1 MARGSIAPD
10 WSVAQADLPTRRDQ
24 RCLSTEWVVDPDSW
38 RTPDDPTNPFLPVA
52 AEPGPVSD
60 DDVHVALVTPWQRR
74 GGVATYSERYA
85 CALEDN
91 GARVTSIP
99 IGATTS
105 ANPLAYVKLL
115 DRVPEDADV
124 IHVQFE
130 AGLFGRLGVSGTGA
144 PAFFLALDRQ
154 AVPAVVTLHEVHAAH
169 PHQHTV
175 ADRVL
180 RGRDTVLERLSL
192 WAADATVV
200 HTKAAAD
207 VLHDRHGDHDAVHRM
222 LHPAEADADP
232 VPANEAKRDLDL
244 EVPVALTFGFV
255 EEKKRCRALAERL
268 GVADRVRFLGYVEDR
283 DVPTIFSA
291 ADVVVL
297 PYERV
302 TQSGVVNEAL
312 AYERPVVA
320 SALPAFEEL
329 EAEFDCLLTYEHR
342 DGLQDRLQRALRDK
356 ETRTR
361 LTAQAREYVDAVSW
375 DRFAERSLVIYASL
389 VD

>member
-1 MARGSIAPD
+1 M
-10 WSVAQADLPTRRDQ
+10 
-24 RCLSTEWVVDPDSW
+24 
-38 RTPDDPTNPFLPVA
+38 
-52 AEPGPVSD
+52 SD

-85 CALEDN
+85 RALEDN
-91 GARVTSIP
+91 GVRVTPIP

-144 PAFFLALDRQ
+144 PTFFLALNRQ

-169 PHQHTV
+169 LHQHTV
-175 ADRVL
+175 ADWVL

-207 VLHDRHGDHDAVHRM
+207 VLCDRHGDRDTIHRM

-232 VPANEAKRDLDL
+232 VPAHEAKRDLDL
-244 EVPVALTFGFV
+244 EGLVALTFGFV
-255 EEKKRCRALAERL
+255 EEKKRYQDVIRALPELPDLTYVIAGGHRPGEGEAVEASCRALAERL

-283 DVPTIFSA
+283 DVPTVFSA

-302 TQSGVVNEAL
+302 TQSGVINEAL

-329 EAEFDCLLTYEHR
+329 ETEFDCLLTYEGR
-342 DGLQDRLQRALRDK
+342 DDLRDRLEWTLRD
-356 ETRTR
+356 EAARAR
-361 LTAQAREYVDAVSW
+361 LAARAQEYVDAVSW
-375 DRFAERSLVIYASL
+375 DRFADRSLAIYTSL

>member
-1 MARGSIAPD
+1 
-10 WSVAQADLPTRRDQ
+10 
-24 RCLSTEWVVDPDSW
+24 LS
-38 RTPDDPTNPFLPVA
+38 VA
-52 AEPGPVSD
+52 AEPEPVD
-60 DDVHVALVTPWQRR
+60 DDIHVALVTPWQRR

-85 CALEDN
+85 RALEDN
-91 GARVTSIP
+91 GARVTPIP
-99 IGATTS
+99 TGTTTA
-105 ANPLAYVKLL
+105 ANPMAYVGIL
-115 DRVPEDADV
+115 DRVPEVADV

-144 PAFFLALDRQ
+144 PAFFLALARQ

-169 PHQHTV
+169 PHQHMV
-175 ADRVL
+175 ADWVL

-207 VLHDRHGDHDAVHRM
+207 VLRDRHGDRDAVHRM
-222 LHPAEADADP
+222 LHPAEAEGDP
-232 VPANEAKRDLDL
+232 VPANEAKRDFDL
-244 EVPVALTFGFV
+244 EGPVALTFGFV
-255 EEKKRCRALAERL
+255 EEKKRYQDVIRALPELPDLTYVIAGGHRSGEGEAVEASCRALAKRL

-283 DVPTIFSA
+283 DVPTVFSA
-291 ADVVVL
+291 ADIVVL

-329 EAEFDCLLTYEHR
+329 EAEFNCLLTYER
-342 DGLQDRLQRALRDK
+342 RGDLRACLQRALQDE

-361 LTAQAREYVDAVSW
+361 LAARAREYVDTVSW
-375 DRFAERSLVIYASL
+375 DRFAKRSAEIYRSLSDSVPSDGATDHS
-389 VD
+389 